1 MILLYMFISYMVMIG
16 MTLESYHNR
25 KIPIEVYLIL
35 IFSPIILPIII
46 GMMIEENATK
56 NRKKDE

>member
-1 MILLYMFISYMVMIG
+1 MIG